1 MEYIDP
7 KFFKFN
13 LILNYTPRGF
23 RFLSSLLKN
32 LKLHKNSKK
41 CTSTLQEFSRKPK
54 FESG

>member
-23 RFLSSLLKN
+23 RFPQFSSEK
-32 LKLHKNSKK
+32 S
-41 CTSTLQEFSRKPK
+41 EIA
-54 FESG
+54 